1 MEKEYQIIV
10 NVRFG
15 LPCRIRAENRQ
26 EATDKAHE
34 ILMAMDDLELLDLID
49 GAQFQYDAYW
59 DTRKKFSEKEVEKMR
74 EGQEGKE

>member
-1 MEKEYQIIV
+1 MMKEYQIIV
-10 NVRFG
+10 NMRFG

-34 ILMAMDDLELLDLID
+34 ILMAMDDYELLELID
-49 GAQFQYDAYW
+49 GCQFQYDAYW
-59 DTRKKFSEKEVEKMR
+59 DTRKNLSEKEVEKMR

>member
-10 NVRFG
+10 NMRFG

-34 ILMAMDDLELLDLID
+34 ILMAMDDYELLELID
-49 GAQFQYDAYW
+49 GCQFQYDAYW
-59 DTRKKFSEKEVEKMR
+59 DTRKKVSEKEVEKMR
-74 EGQEGKE
+74 EGQEGKG

>member
-10 NVRFG
+10 NTRFG

-34 ILMAMDDLELLDLID
+34 ILMAMDDYELLELID
-49 GAQFQYDAYW
+49 GCQFQYDAYW

>member
-10 NVRFG
+10 NMRFG

-34 ILMAMDDLELLDLID
+34 VLMAMDDYELLELID
-49 GAQFQYDAYW
+49 GCQFQYDAYW
-59 DTRKKFSEKEVEKMR
+59 DTRKNIKKEVE
-74 EGQEGKE
+74 